1 MTLNVNQ
8 SFSRLREQLKTQ
20 LHSCGWVDEVR
31 LMCRKVIT
39 REQGAVTVDK
49 IVDEVTPMA
58 RQAVPDTLK
67 KFLLSQIRTIL
78 MDADE

>member
-1 MTLNVNQ
+1 
-8 SFSRLREQLKTQ
+8 
-20 LHSCGWVDEVR
+20 
-31 LMCRKVIT
+31 MCRKVIT

-67 KFLLSQIRTIL
+67 KFLLSQIRNIL